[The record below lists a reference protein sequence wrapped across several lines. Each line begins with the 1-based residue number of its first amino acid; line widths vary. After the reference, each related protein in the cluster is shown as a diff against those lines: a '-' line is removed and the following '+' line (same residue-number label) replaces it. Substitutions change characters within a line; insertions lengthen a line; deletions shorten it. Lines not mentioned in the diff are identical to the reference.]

1 MLNDTIVLLSALV
14 KLDSN
19 FSTPL
24 YYAFCFSLSAH
35 SLFPSLL
42 SFFLLY
48 SLLYRFLSVPIS
60 VGRRPCGFQT
70 DPALDPASL
79 AEGHVAPGLPTFSPS
94 RPLSASFTGPSSSST
109 SPLSSSPSA
118 PSVFPPPCFSDIPQ
132 TGTACTEIDGIV
144 SKHLSFISI
153 YCMDAICL

>member
-60 VGRRPCGFQT
+60 VAQKPPGFQSDLT
-70 DPALDPASL
+70 LDPDSL
-79 AEGHVAPGLPTFSPS
+79 SEGHVAPGLSTVSQS
-94 RPLSASFTGPSSSST
+94 RPLSASITGHSST
-109 SPLSSSPSA
+109 SPLSSSPSS
-118 PSVFPPPCFSDIPQ
+118 PSVLPHPSSPDIPQ
-132 TGTACTEIDGIV
+132 TGTAWKKIDGVVSRNLSVIV
-144 SKHLSFISI
+144 I